1 MTPDKHVPELVKPR
15 AELIK
20 FPYTHKR
27 VLLIQAITKQVGFL
41 VGEIPEDGVRKCLEE
56 IESAIDEYRRHRIKV

>member
-1 MTPDKHVPELVKPR
+1 MTPDKHVPELVR
-15 AELIK
+15 APNLIK
-20 FPYTHKR
+20 FPYTHR
-27 VLLIQAITKQVGFL
+27 RIVLIQAITKQVGFL